1 MITIRGRA
9 AGAPLLRSR
18 IAVSPHSAWAG
29 AGHGHRAAGW
39 AARAGCGR
47 ADLAAV
53 GDVEQLPAG
62 RPGHPCCLPCNGR
75 YEPGAAADVTRRC
88 ITGGTSRRARAG
100 PAAARRRS
108 RRSGRCQQPGQG
120 GGQLLLPPEVVMP
133 ADPLLMAAGKTGAL
147 QALRPLPGRPAEP
160 GLERPGGEVVAD
172 AGRAGAAG
180 EPLRDDPGAERG
192 HAGEDVRAA
201 LRGADRPGAAV
212 GETRGNPGPV
222 GRAEVTGRPGDDLA
236 GDEVKMRPEAT
247 AAVAREVLLATPVGP
262 RTGR

>member
-9 AGAPLLRSR
+9 AGVPLLRSR

-29 AGHGHRAAGW
+29 

-62 RPGHPCCLPCNGR
+62 RPGHPCCLPCDGR

-88 ITGGTSRRARAG
+88 TNGWTSRRARAG

-108 RRSGRCQQPGQG
+108 WRSGRCQQPGQG

-133 ADPLLMAAGKTGAL
+133 ADPLLMAAGETGAL

-222 GRAEVTGRPGDDLA
+222 SRAEMTSRPGDDLA
-236 GDEVKMRPEAT
+236 GDEV
-247 AAVAREVLLATPVGP
+247 
-262 RTGR
+262 